1 MKLHEYQTKQIF
13 KNYRLNVPNSILI
26 TDAEQLGDA
35 LKAIGDKCVLKCQ
48 VHAGGRGKAGGV
60 KLVTNSN
67 EASEYV
73 NTMLMS
79 NLVTHQTDEAG
90 VPITSILVEELTNIK
105 TELYLAMTLDR
116 NNQCPTI
123 LASKAGGM
131 EIEEVAEFV
140 GLKDELDKTAQFLS
154 HGQTQWLEIALVVL
168 KEPKLVLMDE
178 PTAGMTNYETGLTV
192 KLFNKLKETRTLI
205 VVEHDMGF
213 VKEISDVISVMHQGK
228 LLAEGKA
235 QTIEKDAKVKEAYLG
250 KKGITNA

>member
-1 MKLHEYQTKQIF
+1 MDKILNLKSIVVDFEGFKAVNEFDLSINDGELRCLIGPNGAGKTTVLDIICGKTKCSSGNVIFNNHDITNKEEHIISRRGIGRKFQIPSVFKELTVKENLYVALNSDLGFF
-13 KNYRLNVPNSILI
+13 KN
-26 TDAEQLGDA
+26 
-35 LKAIGDKCVLKCQ
+35 VLKFF
-48 VHAGGRGKAGGV
+48 
-60 KLVTNSN
+60 NSSDQN
-67 EASEYV
+67 
-73 NTMLMS
+73 
-79 NLVTHQTDEAG
+79 
-90 VPITSILVEELTNIK
+90 K
-105 TELYLAMTLDR
+105 
-116 NNQCPTI
+116 
-123 LASKAGGM
+123 
-131 EIEEVAEFV
+131 IEEVAEFV
-140 GLKDELDKTAQFLS
+140 GLKNELDKTAQFLS

-178 PTAGMTNYETGLTV
+178 PTAGMTNYETGQTA